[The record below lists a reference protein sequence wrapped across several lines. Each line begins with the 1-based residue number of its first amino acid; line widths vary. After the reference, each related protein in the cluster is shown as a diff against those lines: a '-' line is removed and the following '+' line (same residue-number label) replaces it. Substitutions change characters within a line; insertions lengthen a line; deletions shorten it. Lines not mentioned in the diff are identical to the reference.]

1 MEKPAQRF
9 KAADGKRVLFFPA
22 GLYVDGMSEMGHCLA
37 SFNGLNNCFRNFRLN
52 VAVTVFSVG
61 QGGVWG
67 ESLLLT
73 GRPCSLHKPALFAV
87 QAILVRCTSYPCSLH
102 KLALYVGWDC
112 FLRLISIDD
121 AKLIH
126 SKIALSLFVTLCH
139 FSGEKWRVYYFCPFS
154 EADHSCQI
162 VIGA

>member
-87 QAILVRCTSYPCSLH
+87 QAILVRCTSRPCSLY
-102 KLALYVGWDC
+102 K
-112 FLRLISIDD
+112 
-121 AKLIH
+121 
-126 SKIALSLFVTLCH
+126 LSLFAAQAGLVRRMGLFPPPYLH
-139 FSGEKWRVYYFCPFS
+139 
-154 EADHSCQI
+154 
-162 VIGA
+162 